1 MLRCPRT
8 SRDGNSPEPI
18 PEGRVAAR
26 ELSLALF
33 LTFVFFAGYNVLIP
47 ILPLYVTSL
56 GASKLEL
63 GFIMA
68 TLPAISII
76 ARLPFGILS
85 SRVGRWPVA
94 ILALVFQLLAY
105 LSFYLAPSAVWLY
118 PVAALYGLAVSSF
131 GPSAIAIALDSAP
144 LGKKGIVM
152 GRFYAAI
159 GAAMIVGPFLTSLL
173 TFYFAY
179 SSVFLFVLALPTVG
193 LSAFLLS
200 GGLPLLRRS
209 SSASLVTDKRI
220 NSDFSSLKRI
230 LLQRNIVMLSAS
242 SVTFFVALGA
252 FETMFPVYAK
262 EDLELKSFQVSLL
275 FAARGIPN
283 ALSRIPSGA
292 WSDKVGRRIPLL
304 FSYSLTCLA
313 LFLISMVSNVYILM
327 LLIGLYG
334 LAWGARTAPSAAL
347 YSDNVLPVDTG
358 VVSTLIWLTS
368 DIAMAVGS
376 GLAGALSLILPTPMI
391 LSVTAVLVLP
401 GLLGILMISESI
413 RPRSSSSKL
422 KGPSA

>member
-1 MLRCPRT
+1 MSGCPRT
-8 SRDGNSPEPI
+8 SRYENSPELV
-18 PEGRVAAR
+18 PEGRIAAR
-26 ELSLALF
+26 ELLLVLF
-33 LTFVFFAGYNVLIP
+33 LTFIFFAGYNVLIP

-56 GASKLEL
+56 GSSKLEL

-68 TLPAISII
+68 TLPATSII
-76 ARLPFGILS
+76 ARLPFGVLS
-85 SRVGRWPVA
+85 SKLGRWPVA

-118 PVAALYGLAVSSF
+118 PVFALYGLAVSSF
-131 GPSAIAIALDSAP
+131 GPCAIAIALDSAP
-144 LGKKGIVM
+144 LGEKGMVM

-159 GAAMIVGPFLTSLL
+159 GVAMIAGPFLTSLL

-179 SSVFLFVLALPTVG
+179 SSIFLFVSGLPVVG

-209 SSASLVTDKRI
+209 SSASLVTNRRV
-220 NSDFSSLKRI
+220 NSGLSSMKRI
-230 LLQRNIVMLSAS
+230 LLQRNVVILSAS
-242 SVTFFVALGA
+242 SVTFFIALGA

-262 EDLELKSFQVSLL
+262 VDLGLKSFQVSLL

-283 ALSRIPSGA
+283 ALSRIPSGS
-292 WSDKVGRRIPLL
+292 WSDKVGRRIPLI
-304 FSYSLTCLA
+304 FSYSFTCLA
-313 LFLISMVSNVYILM
+313 LFLISIVSDVYILM

-358 VVSTLIWLTS
+358 AVSTLIWLTS

-391 LSVTAVLVLP
+391 LRVTAVLVLP

-413 RPRSSSSKL
+413 RPRSSSSKPE
-422 KGPSA
+422 GPSA